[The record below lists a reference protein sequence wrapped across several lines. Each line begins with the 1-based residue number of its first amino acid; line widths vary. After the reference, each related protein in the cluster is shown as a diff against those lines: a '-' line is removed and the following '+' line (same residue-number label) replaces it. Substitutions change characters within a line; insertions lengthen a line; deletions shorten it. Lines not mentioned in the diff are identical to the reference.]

1 MPDPSPSMVVV
12 AGPNGSGKSTSAPR
26 LLRDWFGVREFV
38 NADVIAQGLSA
49 FQSDSVAVQ
58 AGRIMMQRLR
68 ELASHRATFAF
79 ETTLAARGYLSWIE
93 KLRDDGYLIHLL
105 FLWLPSPEV
114 AIARVA
120 ARVREG
126 GHGIEEAV
134 IRRRYDR
141 GLRNLIQLDM
151 PAVDTWRVLDGTSTG
166 FPSLIAAGGSGSHE
180 IHDHESWQR
189 IQEAARE

>member
-1 MPDPSPSMVVV
+1 MSDSSPSVVIV

-26 LLRDWFGVREFV
+26 LLRDWFGILEFV

-49 FQSDSVAVQ
+49 FQSDSVAVR
-58 AGRIMMQRLR
+58 AGRIMIERLR
-68 ELASHRATFAF
+68 ELASHRADFAF
-79 ETTLAARGYLSWIE
+79 ETTLAARSYISWIE
-93 KLRDDGYLIHLL
+93 RLREEGYLIHLL

-126 GHGIEEAV
+126 GHSIEEAV

-141 GLRNLIQLDM
+141 GLRNLIQFYL
-151 PAVDTWRVLDGTSTG
+151 PAVDTWRLLDGTSQG
-166 FPSLIAAGGSGSHE
+166 LPSLIAAGGGSSRE
-180 IHDHESWQR
+180 IHDRRSWQR
-189 IQEAARE
+189 VQEAAIE